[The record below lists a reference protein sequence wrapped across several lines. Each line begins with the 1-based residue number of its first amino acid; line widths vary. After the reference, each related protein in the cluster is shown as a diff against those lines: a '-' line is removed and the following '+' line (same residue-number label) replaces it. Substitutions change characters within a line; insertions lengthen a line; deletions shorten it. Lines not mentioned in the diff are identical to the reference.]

1 MIFSVSYCLII
12 THLVT
17 NPHTLN
23 PQSSP
28 NLFCQNTPLNKSKY
42 PTRYAPLTHL
52 HFMPQR
58 YNYFHTY
65 ANPHRNPFNFP
76 LPNHS
81 PSPLQLPSKP
91 FPNTLHLKK
100 KNLLLSTIEQT
111 PKPFPTHPKMT
122 SYQPKNCILPTQK
135 LHTTAIKFP
144 SHSPQNSLP
153 STPNL
158 PPTCP
163 LLVSGTGR
171 DKHGTY
177 TVDTR

>member
-1 MIFSVSYCLII
+1 MIFSVSYYLII
-12 THLVT
+12 THLAT
-17 NPHTLN
+17 IPHALN
-23 PQSSP
+23 PQSFPYS
-28 NLFCQNTPLNKSKY
+28 LRQNTTLNESKY

-76 LPNHS
+76 LSQHS
-81 PSPLQLPSKP
+81 PCPLQLPSKHP
-91 FPNTLHLKK
+91 S
-100 KNLLLSTIEQT
+100 LSNNEPTSINRR
-111 PKPFPTHPKMT
+111 THPKIT
-122 SYQPKNCILPTQK
+122 SHHHKIPIPLSQNSHPTRPKFTSN
-135 LHTTAIKFP
+135 
-144 SHSPQNSLP
+144 SSQNSLP
-153 STPNL
+153 SSPNL
-158 PPTCP
+158 PPPCP